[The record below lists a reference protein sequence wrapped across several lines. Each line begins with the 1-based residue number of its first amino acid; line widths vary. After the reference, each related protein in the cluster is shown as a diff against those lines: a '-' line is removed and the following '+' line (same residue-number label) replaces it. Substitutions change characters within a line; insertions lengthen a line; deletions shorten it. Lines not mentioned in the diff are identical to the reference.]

1 MENTNLPKTYNPKDF
16 ESRLYSKWVE
26 DGLFKSKPNP
36 NNGLGVNG
44 AGEDRFKCWVIF
56 HFWKIS
62 EEKGNLVK
70 FLMCVASWV
79 NRNERPR

>member
-36 NNGLGVNG
+36 NKKAFTIMLLPANITGRL
-44 AGEDRFKCWVIF
+44 D
-56 HFWKIS
+56 
-62 EEKGNLVK
+62 L
-70 FLMCVASWV
+70 
-79 NRNERPR
+79 

>member
-36 NNGLGVNG
+36 NKKPFTIMLPPPNITGQLHMGHALRPYFTRYTCKMEENG
-44 AGEDRFKCWVIF
+44 WI
-56 HFWKIS
+56 
-62 EEKGNLVK
+62 
-70 FLMCVASWV
+70 
-79 NRNERPR
+79 